1 MNTALWVLQ
10 ITLAVVFAAAGI
22 VKIALPR
29 ERLRTTMGDWV
40 DPVPA
45 PAIKLLGLAELAAAV
60 GLVVPPL
67 VSIAP
72 VLTPLAAIGVVIVLA
87 GAIFTHGRR
96 HEYPNIAVNVV
107 LAVAAGVVIW
117 GRFGPYAF

>member
-1 MNTALWVLQ
+1 MNTVLWVLQ
-10 ITLAVVFAAAGI
+10 IVLAVVFAAAGI
-22 VKIALPR
+22 AKIALPR
-29 ERLRTTMGDWV
+29 DRLKATMGDWV

-60 GLVVPPL
+60 GLIVPPL
-67 VSIAP
+67 VSVAP
-72 VLTPLAAIGVVIVLA
+72 ILTPLAAIGVVIVLA
-87 GAIFTHGRR
+87 GAIVTHGRR

-107 LAVAAGVVIW
+107 LAVAAAVVIW

>member
-1 MNTALWVLQ
+1 MNTVLWVLQ
-10 ITLAVVFAAAGI
+10 IGLAVVFALAGT

-29 ERLRTTMGDWV
+29 EQLSTRMGDWV

-60 GLVVPPL
+60 GLVAPPL
-67 VSIAP
+67 AGIAP

-87 GAIFTHGRR
+87 GAIVLHSRR
-96 HEYPNIAVNVV
+96 HEYPNIAVNVA
-107 LAVAAGVVIW
+107 LAVAAGVVVW